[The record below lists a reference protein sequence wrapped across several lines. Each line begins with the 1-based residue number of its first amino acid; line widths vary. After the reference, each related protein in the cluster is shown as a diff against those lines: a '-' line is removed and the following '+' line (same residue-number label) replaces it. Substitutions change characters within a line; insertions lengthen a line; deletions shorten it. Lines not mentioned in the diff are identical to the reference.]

1 MTTLQHLAPEPAVP
15 VGDTTPPL
23 DRGERRCRIGPLTIR
38 WDPRVL
44 EPRPWSFEQ
53 SRWAVEVA
61 RDAGPG
67 PLVEL
72 CSGAG
77 HIGLAA
83 ALLSGRR
90 LVQVDASAAACELA
104 RLNAAAAGLA
114 GSTEVV
120 CGDLATAA
128 LPSGVPIVIADPP
141 YLPSSEV
148 DAFPDDP
155 VLAVD
160 GGDDG
165 LELIRACVR
174 TAERILAPSGTLLLQ
189 VWGEAQ
195 AQEVEREVSTTLTP
209 TDVRVFGPTRALMRF
224 DADRRRHG

>member
-1 MTTLQHLAPEPAVP
+1 MTALQHLAPDAALP
-15 VGDTTPPL
+15 VSDTLSPPEL
-23 DRGERRCRIGPLTIR
+23 GERRCRFGPLAIR
-38 WDPRVL
+38 WDARVL
-44 EPRPWSFEQ
+44 EPRPWTFEQ

-90 LVQVDASAAACELA
+90 LVQVDTSAAACELA

-114 GSTEVV
+114 ASTDVV
-120 CGDLATAA
+120 CGDLATVA
-128 LPSGVPIVIADPP
+128 LPSGVPVVIADPP

-148 DAFPDDP
+148 VAFPDDP

-160 GGDDG
+160 GGEDG
-165 LELIRACVR
+165 LDLIRSCVR
-174 TAERILAPSGTLLLQ
+174 TAERVLAPSGTLLLQ

-195 AQEVEREVSTTLTP
+195 ANEVERELATRLIP

-224 DADRRRHG
+224 DGDRRRHG